1 MDVFDVCRYCICYNV
16 WWFVVGKGLNCL
28 FDDCGF
34 DGCVIFNCI
43 NFLEKFGIGWY

>member
-1 MDVFDVCRYCICYNV
+1 M
-16 WWFVVGKGLNCL
+16 VGKGLNCL

-43 NFLEKFGIGWY
+43 NFLEKFGIGWYWVGSGYVFNMLGV